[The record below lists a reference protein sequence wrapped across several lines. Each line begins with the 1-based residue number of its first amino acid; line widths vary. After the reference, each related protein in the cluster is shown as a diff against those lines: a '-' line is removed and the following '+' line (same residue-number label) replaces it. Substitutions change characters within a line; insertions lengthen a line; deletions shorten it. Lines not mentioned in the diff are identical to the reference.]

1 MKAYIQFIRVL
12 YEFHSGGV
20 LLAVLMC
27 LTICHVSSSLYK
39 TCRVCLISPE
49 NFSASSDLAGKLVS
63 VVRSHRKLV
72 SIRREIVSF
81 VFRQRTHQHRQ
92 ISQENSS
99 SLSKLAGKLVRIT
112 GSRRIDYRIVEKKII
127 VVVLIR

>member
-1 MKAYIQFIRVL
+1 MLSRWERDRLVRL
-12 YEFHSGGV
+12 S
-20 LLAVLMC
+20 L
-27 LTICHVSSSLYK
+27 SSLSA
-39 TCRVCLISPE
+39 LPE

-63 VVRSHRKLV
+63 VDRSHRKLI

-127 VVVLIR
+127 VVIGLDSALFFC